1 MQQPV
6 RCLIT
11 GLSVLTVGVMAHAQ
25 ESVVAFVDV
34 NLIPMDRER
43 LEPNQTVIVRGD
55 RIVAVGPSSDVV
67 VPEGAAVVA
76 GSGRYLLP
84 GLMDAHVHL
93 EGGPFWQGSRED
105 FGDGAL
111 YLAAGVTSVLNLR
124 GTPRFLEWRR
134 RVAAGELLGP
144 TIYTTGEFVIG
155 PGGPAIAGPSG
166 ELLVGP
172 NAKTP
177 ADIER
182 VVASQAHQ
190 GVDAIKYYGGL
201 SEAAYV
207 KLSEAARDAGLPLVG
222 HSPDHLGLEA
232 WLRGGQS
239 VAHMHQLTNLY
250 FFPPGALFANIRIL
264 LLTALGLGGLVT
276 VAVIV
281 AIASVIGRLRK
292 HLSARVPTG
301 TLPIAAMGAA
311 AVTAFAVLLVDVGID
326 GVGLGAIFTTLA
338 VVVMAMT
345 GALLIQSCARWR
357 TLSRFLRAG

>member
-67 VPEGAAVVA
+67 VPEGATVVA

-124 GTPRFLEWRR
+124 GTPPVS
-134 RVAAGELLGP
+134 RVAP
-144 TIYTTGEFVIG
+144 SRR
-155 PGGPAIAGPSG
+155 GG
-166 ELLVGP
+166 
-172 NAKTP
+172 
-177 ADIER
+177 R
-182 VVASQAHQ
+182 
-190 GVDAIKYYGGL
+190 
-201 SEAAYV
+201 
-207 KLSEAARDAGLPLVG
+207 AAR
-222 HSPDHLGLEA
+222 SDHL
-232 WLRGGQS
+232 
-239 VAHMHQLTNLY
+239 H
-250 FFPPGALFANIRIL
+250 
-264 LLTALGLGGLVT
+264 
-276 VAVIV
+276 
-281 AIASVIGRLRK
+281 
-292 HLSARVPTG
+292 
-301 TLPIAAMGAA
+301 
-311 AVTAFAVLLVDVGID
+311 D
-326 GVGLGAIFTTLA
+326 G
-338 VVVMAMT
+338 
-345 GALLIQSCARWR
+345 
-357 TLSRFLRAG
+357 